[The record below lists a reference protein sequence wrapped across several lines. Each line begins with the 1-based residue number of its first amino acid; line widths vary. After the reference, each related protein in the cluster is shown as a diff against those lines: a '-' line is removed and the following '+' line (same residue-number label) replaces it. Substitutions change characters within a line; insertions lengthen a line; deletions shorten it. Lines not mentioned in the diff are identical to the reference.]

1 MVFMVLDLGVGALLV
16 FRRDIRVVEEENV
29 VEMT

>member
-16 FRRDIRVVEEENV
+16 LRRDIRVVKEENV
-29 VEMT
+29 VEMS

>member
-16 FRRDIRVVEEENV
+16 LRMDIRVVEEENV
-29 VEMT
+29 VEMS